1 MFNTKSLDI
10 KMTFLYA
17 TMEILQVG
25 KIMSGFVKKYFTKPF
40 WINYKVMR
48 HPQKLISKCIYLH
61 TGLISSIWE
70 RGSKNGGM
78 SLRMSWKP
86 TTIGKNCDESMPQLM
101 GEIQAMTTIKHS
113 SRWYEI
119 QGKNRREFLWSKI

>member
-1 MFNTKSLDI
+1 
-10 KMTFLYA
+10 
-17 TMEILQVG
+17 
-25 KIMSGFVKKYFTKPF
+25 
-40 WINYKVMR
+40 MR

-78 SLRMSWKP
+78 EAYDNW
-86 TTIGKNCDESMPQLM
+86 KNCDKSMPQLM

-113 SRWYEI
+113 SHWYEI